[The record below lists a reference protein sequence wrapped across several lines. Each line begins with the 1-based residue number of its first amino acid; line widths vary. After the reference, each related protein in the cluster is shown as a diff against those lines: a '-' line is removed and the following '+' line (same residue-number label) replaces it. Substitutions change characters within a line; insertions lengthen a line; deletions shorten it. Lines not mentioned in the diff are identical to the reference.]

1 MLYILFF
8 LNNMNISLIPTP
20 HADEYLQSQ
29 FDILAAPAFSPLWN
43 AKLLT
48 AAAAVL
54 PAESNIQR
62 GHPYLQTTQR
72 EREKRNGG
80 QWVNKYIYI
89 YSKREE

>member
-1 MLYILFF
+1 MPYNLFF

-62 GHPYLQTTQR
+62 GHLSPNHTERKKEKKWR
-72 EREKRNGG
+72 EGSG
-80 QWVNKYIYI
+80 
-89 YSKREE
+89 

>member
-1 MLYILFF
+1 MLAVQFIF
-8 LNNMNISLIPTP
+8 LKQYEYQLIPTP

-62 GHPYLQTTQR
+62 GHLSPNHTER
-72 EREKRNGG
+72 KREK
-80 QWVNKYIYI
+80 
-89 YSKREE
+89 KRREGSG

>member
-1 MLYILFF
+1 
-8 LNNMNISLIPTP
+8 MNITLIPTP

-54 PAESNIQR
+54 HDGEK
-62 GHPYLQTTQR
+62 
-72 EREKRNGG
+72 EDKREKDGRHETLVKKAG
-80 QWVNKYIYI
+80 QYNF
-89 YSKREE
+89 

>member
-1 MLYILFF
+1 
-8 LNNMNISLIPTP
+8 MNISLIPTP

-54 PAESNIQR
+54 QLSQTSREDT
-62 GHPYLQTTQR
+62 YLQTTQR
-72 EREKRNGG
+72 EKKWREGSG
-80 QWVNKYIYI
+80 
-89 YSKREE
+89 